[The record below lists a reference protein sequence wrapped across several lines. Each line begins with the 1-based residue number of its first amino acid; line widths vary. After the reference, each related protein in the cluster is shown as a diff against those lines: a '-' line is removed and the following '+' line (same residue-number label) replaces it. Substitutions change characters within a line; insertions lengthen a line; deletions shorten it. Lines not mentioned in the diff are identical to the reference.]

1 MWWRLLI
8 AVLLIAAISVG
19 SVFYLVSSPIHL
31 SQPVRLVVRKGET
44 MGQVTSRLDSLG
56 LLRSRRAFVLW
67 AKRQKID
74 RQLKPGRYEFSGDVA
89 MGNILASL
97 QAGPPPIKVT
107 IPEGWTL
114 QKIAPRLSR
123 ELGVDSAEFIRLA
136 HDSAVLNRWGV
147 PSDRLEGYLL
157 PETYEFYWG
166 EAPVEVVERMLQNN
180 RAVFADSLERRMRSM
195 NLSRHA
201 ILTLASMIEAETA
214 DSAERPHIASVFY
227 NRLRLGMPMQCDPT
241 VVYAMGGLPDGRS
254 LLSGDLEFASP
265 YNTYQNPGLPPGPIC
280 NPGRASILAALYP
293 DSTSDL
299 YFVSNGMG
307 RHIFSRTLDE
317 HNTARQRVRRMLNS
331 P

>member
-1 MWWRLLI
+1 MWWKFLL
-8 AVLLIAAISVG
+8 AVVLIAAILVG
-19 SVFYLVSSPIHL
+19 SVFYIVSSPVHL

-44 MGQVTSRLDSLG
+44 TGQVASRLDSLG
-56 LLRSRRAFVLW
+56 LLRSRRVFVFW
-67 AKRQKID
+67 AKRQEID
-74 RQLKPGRYEFSGDVA
+74 RQLKPGRYEFNGAIA
-89 MGNILASL
+89 MGNVLASL
-97 QAGPPPIKVT
+97 RAGPPPIKVT
-107 IPEGWTL
+107 VPEGWTL

-123 ELGVDSAEFIRLA
+123 ELGVDSAEFIALA
-136 HDSAVLNRWGV
+136 HDSSILNRWGV

-166 EAPVEVVERMLQNN
+166 EATAEVIERMAQNS
-180 RAVFADSLERRMRSM
+180 RAIFADSLERRMRSM

-241 VVYAMGGLPDGRS
+241 VVYAMGGLTNGRP
-254 LLSGDLEFASP
+254 LLSGDLEFVSP

-299 YFVSNGMG
+299 YFVADGMG